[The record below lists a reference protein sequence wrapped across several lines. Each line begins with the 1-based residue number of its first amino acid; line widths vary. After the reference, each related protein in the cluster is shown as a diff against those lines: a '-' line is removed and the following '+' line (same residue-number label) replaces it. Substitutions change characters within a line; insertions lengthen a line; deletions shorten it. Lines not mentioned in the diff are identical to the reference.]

1 MAEFAHDRRSPYGGS
16 VREFVARPAR
26 RALDLVALRGDP
38 APSSAPLGDYEAL
51 LAETLFAIGRA
62 MVPSLEEVRA
72 VAKRHGITGT
82 AAEQLRDLRLPSLL
96 VDRFAVAA
104 PGPAACR
111 QHYDENADS
120 FRTPTLHEGR
130 EILFGGDIADRIWR
144 VEAYS
149 RAERVIAMLLY
160 NPRVFQDLVVYSAAA
175 SRARGGRIGPVARG
189 AWASEA
195 AGAFFS
201 LKEGEIFPLPVPSSL
216 GFHVLLMDRIEPGR
230 LPSFAEMHSAVA
242 ARLVARAKQV
252 AAALHVA
259 DLADALA

>member
-1 MAEFAHDRRSPYGGS
+1 MAEFAQDRRSPYGGS
-16 VREFVARPAR
+16 VREFVARPKR
-26 RALDLVALRGDP
+26 RALDLVALRTDP
-38 APSSAPLGDYEAL
+38 APSTSLGDYESL

-62 MVPSLEEVRA
+62 MVPSLEEVCT
-72 VAKRHGITGT
+72 VARRHGVTG
-82 AAEQLRDLRLPSLL
+82 APAELLRDARLPALL

-104 PGPAACR
+104 PGLAACR

-120 FRTPTLHEGR
+120 FRMPTLYEGR
-130 EILFGGDIADRIWR
+130 EILFGGDIADRVWR

-189 AWASEA
+189 AWDSEA

-201 LKEGEIFPLPVPSSL
+201 LKDGEIFPLPVPSAR
-216 GFHVLLMDRIEPGR
+216 GFHVLLMDRIQAGR
-230 LPSFAEMHSAVA
+230 LPPFAEMHAVVA
-242 ARLVARAKQV
+242 ARLVARAREV
-252 AAALHVA
+252 AAERH
-259 DLADALA
+259 LAELAATLG